1 MEKRW
6 RKRHLSCTKMK
17 SENEV
22 AQLCPTLCD
31 PVDCVHEIFQARVL
45 EWVAISFSRGSSLPR
60 DWTWVSCF
68 AGRFLTVRATREATY
83 VSLLTDV
90 DALGLI
96 CKIEL
101 NTLPAWLVCWEDL
114 MKVCLEENGNS
125 FYASR
130 LYYIEQYDI
139 VFSLGLRHI
148 KVFFFFF

>member
-1 MEKRW
+1 M
-6 RKRHLSCTKMK
+6 
-17 SENEV
+17 V
-22 AQLCPTLCD
+22 
-31 PVDCVHEIFQARVL
+31 
-45 EWVAISFSRGSSLPR
+45 EWIAIPFSRGSSLPR

-68 AGRFLTVRATREATY
+68 AGRFLTVWATREATY

-148 KVFFFFF
+148 KVCFFFFFSLVHILLFKVLSHYSLSLCYQLKPCCLSILDVIVHSNCF

>member
-1 MEKRW
+1 M
-6 RKRHLSCTKMK
+6 
-17 SENEV
+17 V
-22 AQLCPTLCD
+22 
-31 PVDCVHEIFQARVL
+31 
-45 EWVAISFSRGSSLPR
+45 
-60 DWTWVSCF
+60 TWVSFF
-68 AGRFLTVRATREATY
+68 AGRFFTVRATREATY

-90 DALGLI
+90 EALGLI
-96 CKIEL
+96 CKIGL

-148 KVFFFFF
+148 KVFFFFHLYTFFFLRFFPIIAYPCAIN